1 MSKLFDK
8 NIIYNFD
15 GILFKIKEEQSKDES
30 KLKNSES
37 NNNLIK
43 KVDSKDNVQ
52 LVKKHDLEKEKFC
65 YKSIVY
71 M

>member
-15 GILFKIKEEQSKDES
+15 GIMFKIKEEKSEDGS

-37 NNNLIK
+37 DNDLIK
-43 KVDSKDNVQ
+43 RVDSKGNVQ
-52 LVKKHDLEKEKFC
+52 LVKKRDLEKEKFC
-65 YKSIVY
+65 YKSTVY